1 MVKIEHSLVIARPID
16 QVFVFLVNPSNN
28 SLWQEGVIES
38 RQISEG
44 PVGVGTRG
52 RDIREFFGVFRRFGD
67 WRVGEHTARR
77 GRLSPATRRTDAGPA
92 AATGPAWL
100 AHSPGA

>member
-1 MVKIEHSLVIARPID
+1 MIL
-16 QVFVFLVNPSNN
+16 
-28 SLWQEGVIES
+28 
-38 RQISEG
+38 QILSIPLSFG
-44 PVGVGTRG
+44 MQNDDVVRVHQALQALGQK
-52 RDIREFFGVFRRFGD
+52 GVFRRFGD